1 MKLYLI
7 ILLTG
12 IIQIPVLCQHGA
24 DTVWIT
30 KDIELVKIS
39 ENAYVHISFSEIP
52 AYGRLPS
59 NGLLFINNDKA
70 FLFDT
75 PVTDSLTRDLV
86 NWISDSMKLKIVG
99 FIPNHWHN
107 DCMGGI
113 AFIES
118 LDIESY
124 ANQITIDIAKEKQ
137 LPLPRH
143 GFKDSITLKL
153 NDEIIDCYY
162 LGAGHTADNIVVW
175 IPSERI
181 LFGGCM
187 VKDNHANG
195 LGNTADS
202 DLKEWPNTID
212 RVIEKFK
219 MAKIVIP
226 GHGQSGGIELLIHTR
241 DLLRKNRS

>member
-86 NWISDSMKLKIVG
+86 NWISDSMKLKSSDSYPITGTTIVWEVL
-99 FIPNHWHN
+99 H
-107 DCMGGI
+107 
-113 AFIES
+113 
-118 LDIESY
+118 L
-124 ANQITIDIAKEKQ
+124 
-137 LPLPRH
+137 
-143 GFKDSITLKL
+143 
-153 NDEIIDCYY
+153 
-162 LGAGHTADNIVVW
+162 
-175 IPSERI
+175 
-181 LFGGCM
+181 
-187 VKDNHANG
+187 
-195 LGNTADS
+195 
-202 DLKEWPNTID
+202 
-212 RVIEKFK
+212 
-219 MAKIVIP
+219 
-226 GHGQSGGIELLIHTR
+226 
-241 DLLRKNRS
+241 